1 MKKNKIVYNAFKTT
15 CKNKL
20 IYVIFLILAI
30 VSGIAMQLIPPQIL
44 KKIID
49 SNISRGV
56 YAGVWKL
63 SSYYLLAVV
72 LSGVFDFLR
81 ELMMAIIGQD
91 MLANIRYNMAKKLS
105 YLSISYFSSNAVGEI
120 MSRFTSDVDSVG
132 MLFTEGVVGILSDSL
147 KVLGIIVSIYILSHV
162 LTLYVLI
169 LIPIIYLLTRL
180 FKSSIFKAQ
189 MEARKAVGHINGFI
203 QELFNG
209 IRTIKI
215 FGMENNFIS
224 DFQKPLNQNIEAV
237 HKTST
242 LDSLFPCLMQLFRA
256 ITITIIVIIAAPTGI
271 GALGLSIGSIAAAI
285 DLISRM
291 LAPIE
296 AIAMEFQTIQEA
308 FAGLKRINEF
318 DSEEEEKRYI
328 SSNDASMMELSLD
341 KSSYNYLSI
350 SIKDVSFSYIN
361 GKDIVKNISFNIKP
375 GTKVALVG
383 RTGAG
388 KSTIL
393 NLVAGLYKPNTGS
406 IKIEEFDP
414 FKMPFNLRRKIIGIV
429 PQCFPIYDGT
439 VKDAITLY
447 DEKITDEEVIT
458 AAKTVGL
465 HDEIIKLP
473 KGYNTL
479 IGEGEIQLS
488 YGQYQLLALACALVC
503 NPPILLLDEVT
514 SGLDSITEQKLF
526 KALKQVSENR
536 TVLTIS
542 HRVSGIIDAD
552 AVIILENGKIVETG
566 TPTELAGKGGWYAKY
581 NQIEKLGWKI

>member
-1 MKKNKIVYNAFKTT
+1 MKNNKIVKNAFKTT
-15 CKNKL
+15 CKNKS
-20 IYVIFLILAI
+20 IYIIFLFIAI
-30 VSGIAMQLIPPQIL
+30 MAGIGMQLIPPQIL

-49 SNISRGV
+49 GNISKGV
-56 YAGVWKL
+56 YDGVWKL
-63 SSYYLLAVV
+63 STYYLLAIVFSG
-72 LSGVFDFLR
+72 LSDFLR
-81 ELMMAIIGQD
+81 EFMMAILGQD

-105 YLSISYFSSNAVGEI
+105 FLPISYFSSNAVGEI

-132 MLFTEGVVGILSDSL
+132 TLFTTGIIGMLTDSL
-147 KVLGIIVSIYILSHV
+147 KTLGIIVSIYILSP
-162 LTLYVLI
+162 LLSLYVLI
-169 LIPIIYLLTRL
+169 IIPIIYLISRF
-180 FKSSIFKAQ
+180 FKSSTFKAQ
-189 MEARKAVGHINGFI
+189 MESRMAVGHINGFI

-215 FGMENNFIS
+215 FEMENIFIS
-224 DFQKPLNQNIEAV
+224 NFQEPLNQNINAV

-242 LDSLFPCLMQLFRA
+242 LDSLFPCLMQIFRA
-256 ITITIIVIIAAPTGI
+256 IIITVIVVIAAPTGI
-271 GALGLSIGSIAAAI
+271 GALGLTIGSIAAAI

-308 FAGLKRINEF
+308 FAGLKRINQF
-318 DSEEEEKRYI
+318 DYEEEERKYVNN
-328 SSNDASMMELSLD
+328 NDTSMIELSLD
-341 KSSYNYLSI
+341 RSHSNYLPI
-350 SIKDVSFSYIN
+350 SLEGVSFSYSN
-361 GKDIVKNISFNIKP
+361 DKNIVNNISFNIKP
-375 GTKVALVG
+375 NTKVALVG
-383 RTGAG
+383 RTGVG
-388 KSTIL
+388 KSTIM
-393 NLVAGLYKPNTGS
+393 NLVAGLYKPNAGS
-406 IKIEEFDP
+406 IKIEQFDP

-447 DEKITDEEVIT
+447 DEKIIDEDVII

-465 HDEIIKLP
+465 HDDIIKLP
-473 KGYNTL
+473 NGYNTL
-479 IGEGEIQLS
+479 IGEGEMQLS

-552 AVIILENGKIVETG
+552 EVIILENGKIVEKG
-566 TPTELAGKGGWYAKY
+566 TPTELAGKDGWYAKY
-581 NQIEKLGWKI
+581 NQIEQLGWKI